1 MNTDIN
7 KQISMNRKTKIIV
20 APRYSM
26 GRFFVIKANMSNE
39 AIIVS
44 SIKQL
49 EEVRSFL
56 TRKNRIF
63 VRGKLIGSI
72 KRNTLTEYEKL
83 CDMCD
88 EITGSKRKEV
98 KHIILED

>member
-7 KQISMNRKTKIIV
+7 KQISMNRNAKIIV
-20 APRYSM
+20 APKHSM
-26 GRFFVIKANMSNE
+26 GRFFALKTKISGKI
-39 AIIVS
+39 IIVS